1 MTERESTNLL
11 RNHVSTEMMC
21 AVIQA
26 YSSLCLLPMARQRK
40 ATSKADSE
48 VPLTSPLKMS
58 PRAKPDNPLIDITE
72 DEQWRLI
79 NQSGILQNPA
89 LVQESRV
96 ESTEDVEE
104 EEISLCDE
112 IFNAVMLIIPFSSL
126 LLLMEILIHQQYGKS
141 ASLEVLMDR
150 MLSGVPILSL
160 FIFYTNR
167 HKRDRRMQFLLFI
180 ISIAVGSRMIYQFN
194 HASWLVNMSQCPPLA
209 TIWIYTII
217 QLELISAF
225 LNLVVVGAFVWWKD
239 LKIFQ

>member
-1 MTERESTNLL
+1 
-11 RNHVSTEMMC
+11 
-21 AVIQA
+21 
-26 YSSLCLLPMARQRK
+26 MARQRK
-40 ATSKADSE
+40 AASKVDSE

-58 PRAKPDNPLIDITE
+58 PRAKPDKPLIDITE

-79 NQSGILQNPA
+79 NQSGILQNPT

-96 ESTEDVEE
+96 ESTVDVEE

-112 IFNAVMLIIPFSSL
+112 IFNAVMLIMPFSSL
-126 LLLMEILIHQQYGKS
+126 LLLMEILIHHQYGKT
-141 ASLEVLMDR
+141 ASFEILTDR

-167 HKRDRRMQFLLFI
+167 HKRDRRMQLLLYI

-194 HASWLVNMSQCPPLA
+194 HASWLVNMKQCPPLA

-217 QLELISAF
+217 QLELIPAF
-225 LNLVVVGAFVWWKD
+225 LNLVVVGVFVWWKD
-239 LKIFQ
+239 LKILQ